1 MNPRPNPGVYS
12 FKALMFKE
20 EKRYRLRKGKKIM
33 GYMRKFSDTSIFYST
48 GMWWRGQKID
58 YDDIDEWTGFKDKNG
73 RHIYEWDIL
82 HYKIDPEDKNKKG
95 VVLWK
100 KKDRQFGI
108 LDLDIKIFI
117 PLEVEGIK
125 MFNERQMQV
134 FSYLFINPEIQ
145 DELDLENGY

>member
-1 MNPRPNPGVYS
+1 M
-12 FKALMFKE
+12 
-20 EKRYRLRKGKKIM
+20 
-33 GYMRKFSDTSIFYST
+33 
-48 GMWWRGQKID
+48 
-58 YDDIDEWTGFKDKNG
+58 
-73 RHIYEWDIL
+73 
-82 HYKIDPEDKNKKG
+82 
-95 VVLWK
+95 LWK